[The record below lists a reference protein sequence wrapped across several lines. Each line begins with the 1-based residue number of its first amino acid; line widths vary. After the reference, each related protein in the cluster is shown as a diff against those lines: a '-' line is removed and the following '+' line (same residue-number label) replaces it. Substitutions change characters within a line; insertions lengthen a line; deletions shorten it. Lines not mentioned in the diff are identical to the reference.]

1 MSITKRTLTK
11 WRKEAL
17 KANTVFIDLKSR
29 EINTFSTPVD
39 SAIVL
44 SDRILL
50 MTQELLDQE
59 LLKEANKD
67 EG

>member
-17 KANTVFIDLKSR
+17 HKVDGLLKFKDLSIKGKE
-29 EINTFSTPVD
+29 EIV
-39 SAIVL
+39 IH
-44 SDRILL
+44 DRILL

-59 LLKEANKD
+59 LLKEADKD

>member
-17 KANTVFIDLKSR
+17 LQIKKIPEN
-29 EINTFSTPVD
+29 EPVNMIFLQGEKTIL
-39 SAIVL
+39 A
-44 SDRILL
+44 DRILL

>member
-1 MSITKRTLTK
+1 MTITKRTLTK

-17 KANTVFIDLKSR
+17 MVLDVLKSKPL
-29 EINTFSTPVD
+29 ENAEGLLIN
-39 SAIVL
+39 
-44 SDRILL
+44 DRILL

>member
-1 MSITKRTLTK
+1 MAISKRTLTK

-17 KANTVFIDLKSR
+17 VIINSRPKEGTIDATITHSKR
-29 EINTFSTPVD
+29 V
-39 SAIVL
+39 AQA
-44 SDRILL
+44 DRILL